1 MKGTILYVGNFELP
15 DKGAAANRVVSNG
28 KLFQKLGYQVAY
40 LGVRKYADFAGVQL
54 LDAEKNMYEEPYP
67 QGIRQW
73 FLHMW
78 SVKNIQAVMEKQG
91 DVCMVILYN
100 VPFVLLKRVKYALRN
115 TDIKVVYDCTE
126 WADVTD
132 GSFAK
137 RMAKKIDEHFI
148 RTKIADVADGLIVI
162 SRRMQQAYAKC
173 KHLLLLPPLVDIYDP
188 IWHQT
193 MEKQEDTFEFCFAGI
208 LDGNKESLDVIVEA
222 FGNLNRED
230 TRLRII
236 GITEQEF
243 CDFYPNGRELIKR
256 CRGQVI
262 FMGTRSHAETIGY
275 VSHCDCYIFI
285 RQSDIRNNAGFP
297 TKFAESYT
305 CNVPI
310 IATDIS
316 DIRAYL
322 GQRDRG
328 VLLETVSI
336 EAAERAMGEEI
347 ERGRAN
353 TNKSLD
359 ETFHYETYVEECKSW
374 LEDF

>member
-28 KLFQKLGYQVAY
+28 KLFQKLGYNTAY
-40 LGVRKYADFAGVQL
+40 LGVRKHADFTGVEL
-54 LDAEKNMYEEPYP
+54 LDAERNMYEEPYP

-100 VPFVLLKRVKYALRN
+100 VPFVLLKRVKHALKFTN
-115 TDIKVVYDCTE
+115 IKVVYDCTE
-126 WADVTD
+126 WAGVTD

-137 RMAKKIDEHFI
+137 QIAKKCDEHFI

-173 KHLLLLPPLVDIYDP
+173 KHLLLLPPLVDIHDP

-222 FGNLNRED
+222 FGNLNRKD
-230 TRLRII
+230 VRLRII
-236 GITEQEF
+236 GIRKEEF
-243 CDFYPNGRELIKR
+243 CEFYPK
-256 CRGQVI
+256 GQSILEKCHEQVE
-262 FMGTRSHAETIGY
+262 FMGTRSHAETIRH
-275 VSHCDCYIFI
+275 VIHCDCYIFI
-285 RQSDIRNNAGFP
+285 RQSDKRNNAGFP

-316 DIRAYL
+316 DIRGYL
-322 GQRDRG
+322 AERDRG
-328 VLLETVSI
+328 TLLETVSV
-336 EAAERAMGEEI
+336 EAAERAMREEI

-353 TNKSLD
+353 TNLSLNQ
-359 ETFHYETYVEECKSW
+359 TFHYETYEALCKSW

>member
-28 KLFQKLGYQVAY
+28 KLFRKLGYSTAY
-40 LGVRKYADFAGVQL
+40 LGVRKHADFVGVQL
-54 LDAEKNMYEEPYP
+54 LDAERNMYEEPYP

-78 SVKNIQAVMEKQG
+78 SVKNIQAVMKKQG

-100 VPFVLLKRVKYALRN
+100 VPFVLLKRVKHALKSTN
-115 TDIKVVYDCTE
+115 ISVVYDCTE

-173 KHLLLLPPLVDIYDP
+173 KHLLLLPPLVDIHDP

-193 MEKQEDTFEFCFAGI
+193 MEKQEDVFEFCFAGI
-208 LDGNKESLDVIVEA
+208 LDGDKESVDTIVEA
-222 FGNLNRED
+222 FGKLNRKD

-243 CDFYPNGRELIKR
+243 CEFYPNGRQLIEKCHER
-256 CRGQVI
+256 VV
-262 FMGTRSHAETIGY
+262 FMGTRSHEETVRY
-275 VSHCDCYIFI
+275 VIHCDAYIFI
-285 RQSDIRNNAGFP
+285 RQSDTRNNAGFP

-316 DIRAYL
+316 DIRGYL

-328 VLLETVSI
+328 VLLETISV
-336 EAAERAMGEEI
+336 EAAERAMREEI
-347 ERGRAN
+347 ERGRV
-353 TNKSLD
+353 NKKYNLD
-359 ETFHYETYVEECKSW
+359 ETFHYETYEAVCKSW